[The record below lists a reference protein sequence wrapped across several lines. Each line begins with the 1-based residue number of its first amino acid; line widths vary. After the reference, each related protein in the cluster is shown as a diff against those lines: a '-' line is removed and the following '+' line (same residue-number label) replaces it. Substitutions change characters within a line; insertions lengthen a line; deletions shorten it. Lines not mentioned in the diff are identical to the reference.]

1 MPVPLTA
8 PRVLP
13 VRFVEKA
20 EDERSAVM
28 RTNHTDFLRACAAI
42 IWATTAACSGP
53 GAEPVES
60 SQSALTATLTISG
73 RVQTAGGASVSGVT
87 VTLAGK
93 VWKQLTSASDG
104 TYFFTGLA
112 AGSYSVRPTRVG
124 CAFSPDVVNLNNLKA
139 SVTQNF
145 TASGSACT
153 GQAAT
158 IHKKAMLLILDPS
171 VPAAGG
177 GTQRLSQFHGWSD
190 PDALTE
196 QYRAW
201 FGTTSNGR
209 VTYEIAVRSLRDE
222 FPLKADGFRY
232 TAATFEACMANHDTC
247 HMPDDV
253 DYLKLLA
260 DSTVC
265 DRANAGQ
272 IDELWVMG
280 APYFGF
286 YESRLAGP
294 NGYWYNSPPL
304 DGTTC
309 QKLVPIMGFSYE
321 RGLAEMIEDFH
332 HRSESTMARVYGSWE
347 ENRMSTNWDK
357 FALVAAQSP
366 AFGYSG
372 CGTAHFAP
380 NSIQDYQYDNAT
392 PAQTFCDDFAN
403 YPNLHTPSTV
413 LRSITCAE
421 WGCNQVGYQTW
432 WYRHLPSIA
441 GTGPDGKFADW
452 WRYVIDPNAVFLTD

>member
-1 MPVPLTA
+1 MTTTH
-8 PRVLP
+8 
-13 VRFVEKA
+13 F
-20 EDERSAVM
+20 
-28 RTNHTDFLRACAAI
+28 RTTDFVRGCLAMI
-42 IWATTAACSGP
+42 LVGGAACGTPSADP
-53 GAEPVES
+53 IEMA
-60 SQSALTATLTISG
+60 QSALTGTLSISG
-73 RVQTAGGASVSGVT
+73 RVRTDAGVGVAGVT
-87 VTLAGK
+87 VTLSGK
-93 VWKQLTSASDG
+93 VWSPQTTGTDG
-104 TYFFTGLA
+104 GYAFAGLLP
-112 AGSYSVRPTRVG
+112 GSYSVRPTRDG
-124 CAFSPDVVNLNNLKA
+124 CAFSPDVVNLNNLKVNTVQ
-139 SVTQNF
+139 SF
-145 TASGSACT
+145 TASGNACT
-153 GQAAT
+153 GLAAT

-171 VPAAGG
+171 VPVAGG

-190 PDALTE
+190 PDTLTE

-222 FPLKADGFRY
+222 FPIKADGFRY
-232 TAATFEACMANHDTC
+232 TAATYEACMANTATC
-247 HMPDDV
+247 HMPDGV
-253 DYLKLLA
+253 DYLRLLQ

-265 DRANAGQ
+265 ERVNAGQ
-272 IDELWVMG
+272 IDELWVQG

-304 DGTTC
+304 DGSTC
-309 QKLVPIMGFSYE
+309 QKLLPIMGFSYE
-321 RGLAEMIEDFH
+321 RGQGEMIEDFH

-366 AFGYSG
+366 SFGYSG
-372 CGTAHFAP
+372 CGTAHFTP
-380 NSIQDYQYDNAT
+380 NSVQDYQYDN
-392 PAQTFCDDFAN
+392 PASVQTFCDDFLG

-413 LRSITCAE
+413 LRPITCTT

-432 WYRHLPSIA
+432 WYRHLPSVA
-441 GTGPDGKFADW
+441 GLAPDGKLGDW